1 MGDSKAIVHN
11 PSETAVVLDGIT
23 RAALDPSIDV
33 AKLERLLAIQE
44 RLLADQ
50 RKTAFMAALA
60 RLQAVL
66 PQITKQGTILD
77 NSGRARNRFAKI
89 EDIDAQIRPLL
100 AEEGFSF
107 AFDSKQTG
115 SVIEFTGTLHHREGH
130 AVEKTLSLP
139 IDNGA
144 GRNAVQSVGSTTS
157 YARRYLLSMH
167 LNLVTRD
174 EDDDGMGGASKGPI
188 TEAQTA
194 ELRKL
199 LEDVGGDPKRFFKWA
214 GVERL
219 EDLPLGKY
227 GPALKFIEEKKR
239 QKAGGGGK

>member
-1 MGDSKAIVHN
+1 MSDSKAIV
-11 PSETAVVLDGIT
+11 PAQTEAAVVLSGILQAT
-23 RAALDPSIDV
+23 KDPNIDV
-33 AKLERLLAIQE
+33 AKLERLLAIQQTM
-44 RLLADQ
+44 LVDQ
-50 RKTAFMAALA
+50 RRTAFMDALA
-60 RLQAVL
+60 RLQAVM
-66 PQITKQGTILD
+66 PQIAK
-77 NSGRARNRFAKI
+77 SGKITDRDGVVRNKYAKI
-89 EDIDAQIRPLL
+89 EDVDVAVRPLL
-100 AEEGFSF
+100 AAEGFSF
-107 AFDSKQTG
+107 SFDSKQTG
-115 SVIEFTGTLHHREGH
+115 NMIEFTGTLSHRDGH
-130 AVEKTLSLP
+130 SETRTISLP
-139 IDNGA
+139 IDTGA

-157 YARRYLLSMH
+157 YARRYLLMMH

-199 LEDVGGDPKRFFKWA
+199 LEEVGGDPKRFFKWA

-239 QKAGGGGK
+239 QKGMAK